1 MSDRPAAAVTERLA
15 PPEGDAEAES
25 RAWARAH
32 AAARAD
38 VRAPLLAR
46 RLDELA
52 TRLRALLDD
61 LPDDA
66 ELLSASAQSL
76 LDNDY
81 LVMRALRETSHDM
94 PQAFYRRLPHLA
106 SGVTR
111 VEALAAAV
119 LDRGEEPLAIE
130 GLQRRIDAYQDVAP
144 LRLGELW
151 ALPTFLRIVTLE
163 HLVEAATSEL
173 GAAKAASASERT
185 VRSSILTLHAL
196 EQHDWTAFVEATSR
210 VERRLRDDPA
220 RVYARLDEETRD
232 RYRKQIE
239 RLALASE
246 RSEGEVADAAVG
258 IAEAAV
264 ASGAPEEERHV
275 GTYLIGPAFTALE
288 RTLGARVGLR
298 ERARRWLHR
307 HAATSYLTGTITL
320 AAVPIAAALAYGAAR
335 GGGPGSLTLLGLALG
350 VPVWATAETVARWI
364 VTRLLPPRI
373 LPKLDVRKGVPD
385 DARTL
390 VAIPAMVSDVADVG
404 ALFGR
409 LERHYLGQRDANLGF
424 AILADL
430 PDAQGAVAPTDAAI
444 RTELDAS
451 LTALRARY
459 PDGRFHLL
467 LRERRFNASEGC
479 WMGWER
485 KRGKLV
491 ELNRLLLHGDA
502 GSFAHLDLAP
512 NEPFDYA
519 FVLTL
524 DADTVLPPGAGL
536 RLIGTA
542 AHPLVRPRFASDG
555 RLRSGYT
562 VLQPRVDDLPESVGR
577 TRFARWFSGSR
588 GVDLYAHAV
597 SEPFMDLFGEG
608 IYAGKGIYDVAA
620 FERADEGKVPE
631 NAVLSHDL
639 FEGGLG
645 RAALVGDVTIL
656 ESPPADYLTYLR
668 RLHRWIRGDWQLLP
682 WLARTVPSPGGPIPN
697 PLSWVARWV
706 LAQNLVRS
714 LLPPALLLLLTL
726 GWLLLPGGPWPWTAV
741 ALAISAT
748 PLLLGRWTALR
759 RFGRPHGPAAPRA
772 VPTDL
777 LRWLA
782 ETAFLPS
789 AAATGIDAVAR
800 TAWRLF
806 VSRRHLLR
814 WQDAART
821 ERDVS
826 RLGGASDRWR
836 AMAAAPSLAL
846 AIGIALAWARP
857 SALPVAL
864 PLLIAWAASPQLAV
878 TLARPADRP
887 QRPLTAARRR
897 WLATVARR
905 TWLYFERYAGPDERW
920 LPPDHFQEDPLGT
933 VAHRTSPTNI
943 GLLLTTAVGAHDLGF
958 VSAPALVQRL
968 GSTFA
973 TLARLERHRGH
984 FLNWYDTRTL
994 RPLPPRYVSTVDSGN
1009 LLGCLVTVK
1018 HACLELFDAPV
1029 LGGRRWHGVT
1039 ALVDLLRSSAA
1050 ALQAADGPLEAT
1062 FARIEARIARAVTD
1076 PAATVAT
1083 TDELLERELPEL
1095 ERLLMESVRASVG
1108 RVAHEPLA
1116 EVGVWLGRLHHQL
1129 ATMRSERRLFLPW
1142 LDSGPIA
1149 IAPDEGPPAPPG
1161 VLSYRDLHAVYR
1173 HLRTRLDAPRG
1184 EGESVEARVR
1194 FASALDAAEAA
1205 LADLERGIHALAH
1218 EAERYLAEAR
1228 FDFLYDDRREL
1239 FRIGYHVDDD
1249 RPDEHAYD
1257 LLASESRIGGFLAV
1271 ALGRV
1276 PPAHW
1281 IHLGRPFA
1289 EAGGQRV
1296 LLSWSGTMFEYLMP
1310 RLLMRT
1316 PPDSLLGQAC
1326 RAALDRQIAFGAR
1339 HGVPWGV
1346 SESSYARTDA
1356 QRHYQYRAFGVS
1368 ELALSHEATGRLVI
1382 APYASL
1388 MALPLDP
1395 EAATANLERLERAGA
1410 LGLYGFYESL
1420 DHTPAHLRPGVRCT
1434 VVRTFMA
1441 HHHGMSFLGICNVL
1455 QDDRFVA
1462 RFHADPRVRASDV
1475 LLQEGPAPNAPLERV
1490 GSAERAYVR
1499 RVRAPLRELDAWEP
1513 PAGVAPQLHSL
1524 SNGRYTVFMTAAG
1537 GGASRHGGLDL
1548 TRWRSDATRDPWGTW
1563 IYLRDLDGGP
1573 TWSAAE
1579 RPAGT
1584 LGDEATTVF
1593 HPHRIEV
1600 RRRVG
1605 DVASRLDVV
1614 VPPDDDL
1621 EIRRLT
1627 LANHGDAPRR
1637 LHVASFAEVA
1647 LAPHGADLR
1656 HPAFGKLFVESER
1669 QDDLDGVSFRRRP
1682 RGADEAPALLAHRL
1696 VRDDGGACGAPEV
1709 ETDRARFL
1717 GRHGDAADPVGMRAE
1732 RLSGTVGATLDPA
1745 FALRTTVT
1753 LAPHATVRL
1762 AFLTVA
1768 GPTRE
1773 ALLAT
1778 ARRYGAWD
1786 RIDAAFADALGWHAR
1801 ALAQLDLDAPTLAR
1815 VQRLL
1820 SRLLYPGPWMRPGP
1834 ETLGRNERGQSGLW
1848 AHGISG
1854 DHPLLLV
1861 RVRDDAD
1868 LELTRTVLKGHRYW
1882 REQGITVDVAILNE
1896 RDSGYVQTTQGLVRR
1911 MVAAAGD
1918 DAWLDRPG
1926 GLFLLASARLG
1937 DADRT
1942 LLESAASAVVGGTG
1956 ADEPIPV
1963 SAPTP
1968 GPLPALVATRRVGDD
1983 PSTTPTRRPG
1993 DLAFDNG
2000 FGGFADGGREYLTF
2014 VDGRGPPAPWINVLA
2029 TPEFGSV
2036 VSESGAS
2043 TTWWRNSGENRL
2055 TPWSNDPLLDP
2066 SGEALYLRDEETA
2079 AVWSPTPQPAPSDL
2093 PYRVRHRFGATR
2105 FEHRSHGLE
2114 QTLDVFVAADAPVKI
2129 VRLRVANLADR
2140 PRRLT
2145 ATCYLEWVLGGD
2157 RETSAAWLIP
2167 DYDAELGMLSA
2178 RNPYQETVPGQVA
2191 FLAGDRAPHGVSC
2204 DRHEFLGRHGDV
2216 RRPAALARIGLSDRV
2231 EAGRDPCA
2239 VLQLHVDLPVGGR
2252 DEVAFLIG
2260 VAADHEA
2267 AAERVR
2273 EFRAPGR
2280 LDAAERAVRT
2290 AWRERLSTVQVR
2302 TPDAAMDL
2310 MLNGWLPYQNLACRL
2325 WGRTAFYQS
2334 SGAFGFRDQLQDVL
2348 ALLHAEPGL
2357 AREQLLRAARHQFES
2372 GDVLHWWHPPDGR
2385 GVRTRISDD
2394 LVWLPHVL
2402 VHYLDAT
2409 GDDGV
2414 LDESCAFLTG
2424 AELGPGEHERYD
2436 RYAASEATAPLYEH
2450 ACRALDRAT
2459 TEGPHGLP
2467 LIGGGDWNDGMN
2479 RVGLGGRG
2487 ESVWLAWFLID
2498 TLRRFAPVCEERGDA
2513 PRAARYLERADAYR
2527 LAVEDH
2533 GWDGGWY
2540 LRASYDDGTPIGS
2553 SRSDEARIDA
2563 IAQAWAVLSGAADPA
2578 RARTAMEAAY
2588 ERLVRSDEGLVLLLT
2603 PPFDAGEKDPGYIKG
2618 YLPGVRENGGQYTH
2632 GAVWLAWAFARLGDG
2647 ERAHALFDLLN
2658 PVRHADTREAAERY
2672 VVEPYAVAA
2681 DVYGVPPHVG
2691 RGGWSWY
2698 TGSAGWLYR
2707 LGLDA
2712 LLGIRRHGD
2721 ELEIAPCIPPTW
2733 PGFEVDYRVGD
2744 AVYRIEVV
2752 NPDGVARGPVTLE
2765 LDGAPLPG
2773 RRLPLRDDGAAH
2785 RVLARMEP
2793 PDPVAPEASAGRRP
2807 GPKSTP

>member
-1 MSDRPAAAVTERLA
+1 MSDRA
-15 PPEGDAEAES
+15 PVADAEPLGASQGGAEEAS
-25 RAWARAH
+25 RALARTHGTARAG
-32 AAARAD
+32 
-38 VRAPLLAR
+38 VRAPPIGR
-46 RLDELA
+46 RLDDLG
-52 TRLRALLDD
+52 TRLRTMVDD

-66 ELLSASAQSL
+66 ELSSASAQWL

-81 LVMRALRETSHDM
+81 LVMRALREASHDM
-94 PQAFYRRLPHLA
+94 PQAFYRRLPRLA
-106 SGVTR
+106 SGETR
-111 VEALAAAV
+111 AEAVATAA
-119 LDRGEEPLAIE
+119 LDASDGPLALD
-130 GLQRRIDAYQDVAP
+130 GLQRHVEAYQDVAP

-151 ALPTFLRIVTLE
+151 ALPTFLRIVALE
-163 HLVEAATSEL
+163 RLAEAASSEL
-173 GAAKAASASERT
+173 SAARAGSAAERT
-185 VRSSILTLHAL
+185 VRSSVLTLHAL
-196 EQHDWTAFVEATSR
+196 ERHDWTGFVEAASR

-220 RVYARLDEETRD
+220 GVYARLDEETRD
-232 RYRKQIE
+232 RYRKRIE
-239 RLALASE
+239 RLAAASGS
-246 RSEGEVADAAVG
+246 SEGEVADAAVG
-258 IAEAAV
+258 IAETAV
-264 ASGAPEEERHV
+264 ASGAAEEDRHV
-275 GTYLIGPAFTALE
+275 GTYLIGPGVAALE
-288 RTLGARVGLR
+288 RAVGARVGPR
-298 ERARRWLHR
+298 GRAGRWLRR
-307 HAATSYLTGTITL
+307 HAAACYLTGTTAM
-320 AAVPIAAALAYGAAR
+320 AAAQIAAALAYGAAHD
-335 GGGPGSLTLLGLALG
+335 GGPASLTLLGVALI
-350 VPVWATAETVARWI
+350 VPAWATAETATRWI
-364 VTRLLPPRI
+364 VMRLVPPRV
-373 LPKLDVRKGVPD
+373 LPKLDARRGVPD

-390 VAIPAMVSDVADVG
+390 IAIPALISDVAGVPP
-404 ALFGR
+404 LFGR
-409 LERHYLGQRDANLGF
+409 LERHYLGHRDPNLGF

-430 PDAQGAVAPTDAAI
+430 PDASEEVAPSDAAI
-444 RTELDAS
+444 RAELDAS
-451 LTALRARY
+451 LAVLRARY

-467 LRERRFNASEGC
+467 LRERRFNPSEGL

-485 KRGKLV
+485 KRGKLA
-491 ELNRLLLHGDA
+491 ELGRLLLRGDE
-502 GSFAHLDLAP
+502 GSFAHLDLAAG
-512 NEPFDYA
+512 EPFDYA

-577 TRFARWFSGSR
+577 TRFARWFSGAR

-608 IYAGKGIYDVAA
+608 IYAGKGIYEVAA
-620 FERADEGKVPE
+620 FERATAGKVPE

-645 RAALVGDVTIL
+645 RAGLVSDVTIL
-656 ESPPADYLTYLR
+656 ESPPADYLTHLR

-682 WLARTVPSPGGPIPN
+682 WLGRTAPSPDGPIPN

-714 LLPPALLLLLTL
+714 LLPPALLTLFTL
-726 GWLLLPGGPWPWTAV
+726 GWLLLPGGPLPWTAV

-748 PLLLGRWTALR
+748 PLLLGRWTTLR

-789 AAATGIDAVAR
+789 AASTATDAVTR

-814 WQDAART
+814 WQDAARA

-826 RLGGASDRWR
+826 RLVGASDRWR
-836 AMAAAPSLAL
+836 AMAVAPSLAL
-846 AIGIALAWARP
+846 AIGASLAWARP

-864 PLLIAWAASPQLAV
+864 PLLIAWAASPQLAA
-878 TLARPADRP
+878 TLARPAERP
-887 QRPLTAARRR
+887 QRPLAAARRR

-905 TWLYFERYAGPDERW
+905 TWLYFERFAGPDEHW
-920 LPPDHFQEDPLGT
+920 LPPDHFQEEPLGT

-943 GLLLTTAVGAHDLGF
+943 GLALTTAVGAHDLGF
-958 VSAPALVQRL
+958 VSTPGLVQRL

-984 FLNWYDTRTL
+984 FLNWYDTRSL

-1009 LLGCLVTVK
+1009 LLGCLVAVK
-1018 HACLELFDAPV
+1018 QASLELASSPV
-1029 LGGRRWHGVT
+1029 LGGRRWQGVT
-1039 ALVDLLRSSAA
+1039 ALVDLLRVSAE
-1050 ALQAADGPLEAT
+1050 ALHAEGGPLEAS
-1062 FARIEARIARAVTD
+1062 FARFEARIARALGD
-1076 PAATVAT
+1076 PATTVAM
-1083 TDELLERELPEL
+1083 TDELLDRELPEL
-1095 ERLLMESVRASVG
+1095 ERLLMERVRASAG

-1116 EVGVWLGRLHHQL
+1116 EVGVWLGRLHDQL

-1142 LDSGPIA
+1142 LDDGPMA
-1149 IAPDEGPPAPPG
+1149 VAPDDASPLPAG
-1161 VLSYRDLHAVYR
+1161 VLSYRDLHAVYHR
-1173 HLRTRLDAPRG
+1173 LRARLEAPRR
-1184 EGESVEARVR
+1184 EGEPVEARVR
-1194 FASALDAAEAA
+1194 FAGALDAAEAA
-1205 LADLERGIHALAH
+1205 LADLERGVQAVVH
-1218 EAERYLAEAR
+1218 EAERYLDEAR
-1228 FDFLYDDRREL
+1228 FAFLYDERRDL

-1316 PPDSLLGQAC
+1316 PAGSLLGQAC
-1326 RAALDRQIAFGAR
+1326 RAALDRQIAFGVR

-1356 QRHYQYRAFGVS
+1356 QRTYQYRAFGVPD
-1368 ELALSHEATGRLVI
+1368 LALSHDATGRLVI
-1382 APYASL
+1382 APYATL

-1395 EAATANLERLERAGA
+1395 EAASANLERLVRAGA

-1420 DHTPAHLRPGVRCT
+1420 DYTPTHLPPGERRK

-1455 QDDRFVA
+1455 QDERFVT

-1475 LLQEGPAPNAPLERV
+1475 LLQEGPAPTAPLERV

-1499 RVRAPLRELDAWEP
+1499 RVRAPLPELDAWEP
-1513 PAGVAPQLHSL
+1513 AADAAPQLHSL
-1524 SNGRYTVFMTAAG
+1524 SNGRYTVVMTAAG
-1537 GGASRHGGLDL
+1537 GGFSRHGGLDL
-1548 TRWRSDATRDPWGTW
+1548 TRWRADATRDPWGTW

-1579 RPAGT
+1579 RPAGPR
-1584 LGDEATTVF
+1584 GDEAVTVF

-1605 DVASRLDVV
+1605 DVVSRLDVV
-1614 VPPDDDL
+1614 VAPDADL

-1627 LANHGDAPRR
+1627 LANHGDVPRR

-1656 HPAFGKLFVESER
+1656 HPSFGKLFVESER
-1669 QDDLDGVSFRRRP
+1669 LDDLDGVAFRRRP
-1682 RGADEAPALLAHRL
+1682 RGADEVPALLAHRL
-1696 VRDDGGACGAPEV
+1696 VRDAGGACEAPEI

-1717 GRHGDAADPVGMRAE
+1717 GRHGDVADPVGMRAAH
-1732 RLSGTVGATLDPA
+1732 LSGTVGATLDPA
-1745 FALRTTVT
+1745 FAVRTTVT
-1753 LAPHATVRL
+1753 LAPHGTVRL

-1768 GPTRE
+1768 GGSRRT
-1773 ALLAT
+1773 LLAT
-1778 ARRYGAWD
+1778 ADRYGAWD
-1786 RIDAAFADALGWHAR
+1786 RIDAAFAEALGWHAR
-1801 ALAQLDLDAPTLAR
+1801 ALAQLDLDPPALAR

-1820 SRLLYPGPWMRPGP
+1820 SRLLYPGPWMRADPA
-1834 ETLGRNERGQSGLW
+1834 TLRRNERGQSGLW

-1868 LELTRTVLKGHRYW
+1868 LELTRTVLKAHRYW

-1896 RDSGYVQTTQGLVRR
+1896 RDSGYVQTTQGLLRR

-1918 DAWLDRPG
+1918 EPWLDRPG
-1926 GLFLLASARLG
+1926 GLFLLASARLD

-1942 LLESAASAVVGGTG
+1942 LLASAASAVVGGSG
-1956 ADEPIPV
+1956 AVEPIPA
-1963 SAPTP
+1963 SWPTRES
-1968 GPLPALVATRRVGDD
+1968 LPALVPTRRVGDD
-1983 PSTTPTRRPG
+1983 PVTTPIARPD
-1993 DLAFDNG
+1993 DLTFDNG
-2000 FGGFADGGREYLTF
+2000 FGGFTDDGRAYLTYVDGG
-2014 VDGRGPPAPWINVLA
+2014 GPPAPWINVLA
-2029 TPEFGSV
+2029 TPDFGTI

-2055 TPWSNDPLLDP
+2055 SPWSNDPLLDP
-2066 SGEALYLRDEETA
+2066 SGEVLYLRDEETA
-2079 AVWSPTPQPAPSDL
+2079 AVWSPTPRPVPSGL
-2093 PYRVRHRFGATR
+2093 PYRVRHEFGRTR
-2105 FEHRSHGLE
+2105 FEHRSHALE

-2129 VRLRVANLADR
+2129 VRLRLTNLADR

-2145 ATCYLEWVLGGD
+2145 ASYYLEWVLGSD

-2178 RNPYQETVPGQVA
+2178 RNPRQETVPGQVA
-2191 FLAGDRAPHGVSC
+2191 FLAADRAPHGVTC

-2216 RRPAALARIGLSDRV
+2216 RRPAALARIGLTGRV
-2231 EAGRDPCA
+2231 EAGGDPCA
-2239 VLQLHVDLPVGGR
+2239 VLQVHVDLPAGGR
-2252 DEVAFLIG
+2252 DEVAFLVG
-2260 VAADHEA
+2260 AAPDHDT

-2273 EFRAPGR
+2273 DLRAPGR
-2280 LDAAERAVRT
+2280 LDAVEHAVRT
-2290 AWRERLSTVQVR
+2290 AWRDRLGTVQVR
-2302 TPDAAMDL
+2302 TPDAAMDV

-2325 WGRTAFYQS
+2325 WGRSAFYQS

-2348 ALLHAEPGL
+2348 ALVHAEPAL
-2357 AREQLLRAARHQFES
+2357 AREQLLRAARHQFEA

-2394 LVWLPHVL
+2394 LAWLPHVL
-2402 VHYLDAT
+2402 AHYLDAT
-2409 GDDGV
+2409 GDAAV
-2414 LDESCAFLTG
+2414 LDEPCAFLTG
-2424 AELGPGEHERYD
+2424 AELEPGEHERYD
-2436 RYAASEATAPLYEH
+2436 RYATGEATATLYEH
-2450 ACRALDRAT
+2450 AWRALDRAS
-2459 TEGPHGLP
+2459 TEGPNGLP

-2498 TLRRFAPVCEERGDA
+2498 TLRRFAPVCEARGDA
-2513 PRAARYLERADAYR
+2513 VRAERYLDRADGYR
-2527 LAVEDH
+2527 RAVEAH
-2533 GWDGGWY
+2533 GWDGAWY

-2553 SRSDEARIDA
+2553 HRSDEARIDA
-2563 IAQAWAVLSGAADPA
+2563 IAQAWAVLSGAADPE
-2578 RARTAMEAAY
+2578 RARTAMASAY
-2588 ERLVRSDEGLVLLLT
+2588 ERLVRSDEGLVLLLA

-2658 PVRHADTREAAERY
+2658 PVRHAGTRAAAERY
-2672 VVEPYAVAA
+2672 RVEPYAVAA

-2733 PGFEVDYRVGD
+2733 PGFEVDYRVG
-2744 AVYRIEVV
+2744 AATYRIEVT
-2752 NPDGVARGPVTLE
+2752 NPDGVARGPIALE

-2773 RRLPLRDDGAAH
+2773 PRLPLRDDGTTH
-2785 RVLARMEP
+2785 RVLARMAR
-2793 PDPVAPEASAGRRP
+2793 PDPAPASGPEGRRS
-2807 GPKSTP
+2807 GPDPSP